1 MRTSWCPSRQAGET
15 DGRRVSGFNHYGRGE
30 TDGNRLITFVAVLWL
45 TKASTTRAS
54 ARVVHR
60 LSFMSL
66 DLGATLEHPS
76 YNLARHYDVVLV
88 RHVLAFADL
97 LCYDTDL
104 TLLFSF
110 NVSSP
115 TTYGMRLRAG
125 RAGHLSSARGP
136 KPAARS
142 AQPACGSSVQ

>member
-30 TDGNRLITFVAVLWL
+30 TDGTWLIKVVAVLWL

-66 DLGATLEHPS
+66 DLGATLEHPR
-76 YNLARHYDVVLV
+76 YNSARHYDVVLV
-88 RHVLAFADL
+88 RHVLALADL

-104 TLLFSF
+104 TFFSF

-125 RAGHLSSARGP
+125 RAGQLSSARGP

-142 AQPACGSSVQ
+142 AQPACGSSLQ